1 MTRRFKQ
8 FICFLL
14 CLALTA
20 ASMGSFKI
28 ESQALTQAQEE
39 YMEVIGA
46 AATEDMLTSGVLAS
60 LTVAQSILEAGWG
73 TSTMAKMAKN
83 LFGIKAY
90 SSWTGMVYDSN
101 KGVVYPSYAAYVT
114 SNTSEYVSSNTQRVW
129 RAYSTW
135 YESLADHSAL
145 LTGSSRYDDI
155 PYEYDYVAAAW
166 NIIEDGY
173 ASDMEYT
180 KKIINCIEVY
190 NLTQYDAIDY
200 PEDQVVIVTK
210 TRKYLPLNEQWQLP
224 VTVIQPF
231 GAEDTLTYS
240 SNNPEV
246 ATIDETGLITAVSDG
261 ECMITV
267 TSSTGWHAC
276 CYIATYD
283 PEVSYAEYV
292 CVGDIPIYA
301 EASKESE
308 KFGTLP
314 SRHCIIGIGEKFQ
327 TEDGTSW
334 MKVRAKV
341 LTGTDV
347 VVKTGYVLS
356 GGISFGQNINYT
368 SLKDAV
374 SITVDQPEVSL
385 AQYTSVTVTASPLTE
400 EEKVP
405 SSTTVR
411 WISDNPAV
419 AKVNAGKI
427 TGVGEGECTVYAVST
442 DGVYT
447 SVKVTVTPGVYVPVE
462 GITLNQQ
469 ELSLNI
475 HDTHTLTATVTPED
489 ATEPEVKWSS
499 SNDLVAKVIRG
510 KVTAMGEGE
519 CTITA
524 TVGEFTATCKVTVI
538 KLVYTGIKYDGS
550 VMGNLVNLRQGP
562 DTSYL
567 SHGFLM
573 QDDTLIIYGD
583 PTPNNWYSVLVT
595 SGRCEGLEG
604 YVYGDF
610 VKITKEQVES
620 LVFNTSDSI
629 LTVGDTLNL
638 SWTVSPSESTV
649 TFESSDTAI
658 VTVSENGVIAAIA
671 EGTAVITAKAG
682 DITASLNITVT
693 ESGFTGTKYIG
704 QIATNGGALNMREGP
719 GTDFAAIGKFANG
732 TEITVY
738 GDVQDGWY
746 AVSGILTDGTEASG
760 YVSAE
765 WVKVLGKYASSLAL
779 ETDHTTITEGES
791 FTLVWTVDPE
801 DVEVTFTVSNGS
813 IASVDKNGVIT
824 ALAEGNTVI
833 TVYAG
838 GKTAVFV
845 LNVLPKP
852 EPPLPQNLLP
862 KEGISVSEGY
872 ILGVKEMT
880 TPEEILNMFEN
891 EAQYISITSSNET
904 YAGTGTT
911 VSLKDRDGNII
922 QTATV
927 IVLGDCDGSGTITA
941 TDYLMIRRIVMM
953 TMEYTDVQFEAARVS
968 GMPSVTATDYLM
980 VRRHF
985 LGIFNIYTQTATE

>member
-20 ASMGSFKI
+20 ASIGRLNI
-28 ESQALTQAQEE
+28 RSQALTASQQE

-90 SSWTGMVYDSN
+90 SSWTGMVYDGN
-101 KGVVYPSYAAYVT
+101 KGIVYPSYAAYVT
-114 SNTSEYVSSNTQRVW
+114 SNTAEYVSSNVQRIW

-190 NLTQYDAIDY
+190 NLTQYDVMNY
-200 PEDQVVIVTK
+200 PEDQIVVVTK

-231 GAEDTLTYS
+231 GAEDTLTYT
-240 SNNPEV
+240 SNDPEV
-246 ATIDETGLITAVSDG
+246 ATIDETGLITPVSDG

-292 CVGDIPIYA
+292 CAGDIPIYA

-308 KFGTLP
+308 RYGTLP
-314 SRHCIIGIGEKFQ
+314 ARHCIIGIGEKF
-327 TEDGTSW
+327 TDENGTGW

-374 SITVDQPEVSL
+374 SVTVDQPEVSL
-385 AQYTSVTVTASPLTE
+385 AQYTSVKVTASPLTE
-400 EEKVP
+400 EEKTA
-405 SSTTVR
+405 SSTTIR
-411 WISDNPAV
+411 WVSDNPAV

-462 GITLNQQ
+462 GIALNQT

-475 HDTHTLTATVTPED
+475 GDTHTLIPAVTPED

-499 SNDLVAKVIRG
+499 SNDLVAKVVRG

-524 TVGEFTATCKVTVI
+524 TVGEFTASCTVTVM
-538 KLVYTGIKYDGS
+538 KLVYTGIKYDGT
-550 VMGNLVNLRQGP
+550 VTANLVNLRQGP

-567 SHGFLM
+567 SQGFLM
-573 QDDTLIIYGD
+573 QDDTLVIYGD

-604 YVYGDF
+604 YVHGNY
-610 VKITKEQVES
+610 VKISNEQVES

-649 TFESSDTAI
+649 TFESSDTSIAA
-658 VTVSENGVIAAIA
+658 VSENGVVAAVA

-682 DITASLNITVT
+682 ELTATLNVTVT

-704 QIATNGGALNMREGP
+704 KIETKGGTLNLREGP
-719 GTDFAAIGKFANG
+719 GTDFTAIGKFANG

-738 GDVQDGWY
+738 GEEQNGWY
-746 AVSGILTDGTEASG
+746 AVYGTLSDGTEAGG

-779 ETDHTTITEGES
+779 ETDHATITEEET

-801 DVEVTFTVSNGS
+801 DVEVTFTVSNSS
-813 IASVDKNGVIT
+813 IASVDENGVIT

-880 TPEEILNMFEN
+880 TAEELLDMFEN
-891 EAQYISITSSNET
+891 EAQYISITASNET
-904 YAGTGTT
+904 YAGTGTV

-922 QTATV
+922 QEATV

-941 TDYLMIRRIVMM
+941 TDYLITRRIVMM
-953 TMEYTDVQFEAARVS
+953 TMEYTDIQFEAARVS

-985 LGIFNIYTQTATE
+985 LGIFNIYTQNATE